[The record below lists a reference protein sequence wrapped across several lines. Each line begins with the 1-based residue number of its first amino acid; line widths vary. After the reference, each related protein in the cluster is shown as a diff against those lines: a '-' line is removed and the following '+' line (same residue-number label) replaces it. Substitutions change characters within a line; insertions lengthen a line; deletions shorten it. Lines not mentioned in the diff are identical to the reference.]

1 MSSSFCLSSAT
12 ILRCVPLS
20 QAQGF
25 IILIPTLLEVIS
37 TSSLIITLWNSG
49 HRRHLLLTAE
59 GWIYFILSVLELL
72 TRVLGAAQ
80 NNVDVF
86 SGLDVTIGVASFV
99 PLFLYTFFLYIYSD
113 SELLPNALSLPKKL
127 GKVACLVLLILIP
140 AIVGSNE
147 VASFVGIQRRT
158 NPQDPAQILIGF
170 TTQRNF
176 SVNAFFSSL
185 SLALVTLFQ
194 ATIFLIT
201 AFRLITAIFNQR
213 RFENLGQDASHMLNG
228 IGWLAAGMKLG
239 AIESVIGF
247 AGGGFEIVLT
257 RRFIRFLARACL
269 SLGIVKG
276 VDEIQDFRAVSAELY
291 DAKVE
296 AERFQPRAFR
306 QISRGPKNSRGLKN
320 LISNP
325 RLSTF
330 RQVTPPQLNGFGH
343 LLASPTFNYNRK
355 IQQSNTSTPET
366 HLRSLQEVKGITTF
380 ENMTQSPGRRSD
392 RVTVQY
398 RNSGGAP
405 TLQLRFSTGG
415 FPSPRIMADTVAS
428 RPVSEWLS
436 SNQSRNSISSESL
449 RPGNPFWAKDVES
462 ATSRSRPQQA
472 PPEPSIVQP
481 NGKLR
486 PFILADTEKDVRS
499 SMSQSLADSPVEIVT
514 APQRTLS
521 QSSARARIYQAS
533 VKTKLLEGPPRSVP
547 APMNDVRQTMVSMY
561 STDSQDPPP
570 SKYQPRKG
578 SMDASTVSKFRI
590 VSDYS
595 TFEARP
601 DSIQA
606 VRELAEQ
613 FPGPPV
619 TYNGRPV
626 IGGLEVTVWED
637 DHSTPSM
644 FGKSARS
651 SVVFNAFNG
660 LPSGPKLAGQK
671 QGKGRAKVD
680 DEEKGL
686 GTPSSDGTS
695 APRIMISNSA
705 PSTAR
710 TLRPQP
716 SFVSTARSIDPF
728 EDEPVSPRTPRTP
741 VEEILS
747 RPTLLRPQPRL
758 DMTAL
763 RPHAASVPT
772 SPSELMT
779 SPASGYTVTLNPLAP
794 TPGGLNDPF
803 NELAVRTG
811 GSSEIQRNGAKWKHN
826 SSMMPYPPERA
837 FAPGDGLPTTPVRYS
852 SMGEGLSPPRPNF
865 TQNEN
870 SSTSSLGRSSRP
882 PSRVTWIPQEQLDEA
897 SITRQRKG
905 SADTTADSVQEQRR
919 RQHSIDAAAHQL
931 SNSIPWL
938 KHPEVEEEERKLQK
952 AISASASISS
962 SPGAAAFTADG
973 RQRAI
978 SRVKTV
984 GQVNVAKTPTLS
996 NHATGPMRRSVRVEP
1011 IMIPPRSP
1019 TFAQMKLEGENA

>member
-20 QAQGF
+20 QAQGI
-25 IILIPTLLEVIS
+25 IILIPTFLEVIS
-37 TSSLIITLWNSG
+37 TSSLIVTLWNSG

-59 GWIYFILSVLELL
+59 GWIYFILSILELL
-72 TRVLGAAQ
+72 TRVLSVAQ
-80 NNVDVF
+80 TNVDVF

-113 SELLPNALSLPKKL
+113 SELLPNALSLPRKL
-127 GKVACLVLLILIP
+127 GKVACLLLLILIP

-194 ATIFLIT
+194 ATIFLIC
-201 AFRLITAIFNQR
+201 AFRLITAIFNER
-213 RFENLGQDASHMLNG
+213 RFKNLGQDAKHMING
-228 IGWLAAGMKLG
+228 IGWLSAGMKLG

-247 AGGGFEIVLT
+247 AGGGFDIVLT

-269 SLGIVKG
+269 VLGIVKG
-276 VDEIQDFRAVSAELY
+276 VDEVQDFRAVSAELY
-291 DAKVE
+291 EAKVE
-296 AERFQPRAFR
+296 AERPQPRYFR
-306 QISRGPKNSRGLKN
+306 ENTRGGLKN

-330 RQVTPPQLNGFGH
+330 RRVDVPQAQLNGFGH

-355 IQQSNTSTPET
+355 AQRSNTSTPET
-366 HLRSLQEVKGITTF
+366 HLRSLVEVKGITTF
-380 ENMTQSPGRRSD
+380 ENMDRSPGGRTD
-392 RVTVQY
+392 RVTIHY
-398 RNSGGAP
+398 RDSNAAP

-415 FPSPRIMADTVAS
+415 FPSPRIIGDTS
-428 RPVSEWLS
+428 RPVSEWMS
-436 SNQSRNSISSESL
+436 SGQSGKSVSNESVL
-449 RPGNPFWAKDVES
+449 PSGRSLAKDVES
-462 ATSRSRPQQA
+462 ASSRSRPQQR
-472 PPEPSIVQP
+472 PSDASIAQP
-481 NGKLR
+481 SGKLR
-486 PFILADTEKDVRS
+486 PFFLSDREKEVRT
-499 SMSQSLADSPVEIVT
+499 SMTQSLADSAVEIVT

-533 VKTKLLEGPPRSVP
+533 VKSKLIDGPPRSSTAAKSDP
-547 APMNDVRQTMVSMY
+547 RQTMASIY
-561 STDSQDPPP
+561 STDTQ
-570 SKYQPRKG
+570 
-578 SMDASTVSKFRI
+578 DASTVSKFRI

-613 FPGPPV
+613 FPGPPL

-626 IGGLEVTVWED
+626 IGGLEVTVWEE
-637 DHSTPSM
+637 DHSAPSM

-651 SVVFNAFNG
+651 SVVYNAFNG
-660 LPSGPKLAGQK
+660 LPSGPKLAGNK
-671 QGKGRAKVD
+671 QGKGRAKVE

-686 GTPSSDGTS
+686 GTSAMDDTN
-695 APRIMISNSA
+695 APRIMVSNPENA
-705 PSTAR
+705 DV
-710 TLRPQP
+710 TLKQKP
-716 SFVSTARSIDPF
+716 SFVSVARSIDPF
-728 EDEPVSPRTPRTP
+728 EDDPVSPSPPTSP
-741 VEEILS
+741 VKEILS

-758 DMTAL
+758 DMTSL
-763 RPHAASVPT
+763 RPNHAISVPT
-772 SPSELMT
+772 SPS
-779 SPASGYTVTLNPLAP
+779 SPVSGYTVTLNPPA
-794 TPGGLNDPF
+794 DPF
-803 NELAVRTG
+803 NEIAVRTG
-811 GSSEIQRNGAKWKHN
+811 GSSDIQKSGDPKWKRN
-826 SSMMPYPPERA
+826 SSVIPFPPERA
-837 FAPGDGLPTTPVRYS
+837 FTPGEGLPTTPVRYS
-852 SMGEGLSPPRPNF
+852 SIGEALSPPRAAF
-865 TQNEN
+865 TQNQN
-870 SSTSSLGRSSRP
+870 SSTGSLSSRSSRP
-882 PSRVTWIPQEQLDEA
+882 PSRIVWIPQEQVDELD
-897 SITRQRKG
+897 SDRPRKG
-905 SADTTADSVQEQRR
+905 SVDSAVFSADEKRR
-919 RQHSIDAAAHQL
+919 RQQSIDAAAQQL

-952 AISASASISS
+952 AISLSASS

-973 RQRAI
+973 RQRAL

-996 NHATGPMRRSVRVEP
+996 KHTTGPMRRSVRVEP

-1019 TFAQMKLEGENA
+1019 TFAKMKLESENA

>member
-86 SGLDVTIGVASFV
+86 SGLDVTIGVASFI

-201 AFRLITAIFNQR
+201 AFRLITAIFNRR
-213 RFENLGQDASHMLNG
+213 RFENLGQDATHMLNG
-228 IGWLAAGMKLG
+228 IGWLAAAMKLG
-239 AIESVIGF
+239 AVESVIGF
-247 AGGGFEIVLT
+247 AGGGFEVVLT
-257 RRFIRFLARACL
+257 RRFIRFIARACL
-269 SLGIVKG
+269 TLGIVKG

-296 AERFQPRAFR
+296 AERFQPRIFR
-306 QISRGPKNSRGLKN
+306 QNSRGPKNPRGLKS

-415 FPSPRIMADTVAS
+415 FPSPRIIADTVAS
-428 RPVSEWLS
+428 RPASEWLS

-449 RPGNPFWAKDVES
+449 RPGNPFWARDMES
-462 ATSRSRPQQA
+462 ATSSSRPPKG

-499 SMSQSLADSPVEIVT
+499 SMTQSFSESPVEIVT

-547 APMNDVRQTMVSMY
+547 APMSDVRQTMVSMY
-561 STDSQDPPP
+561 STDSQDAP

-578 SMDASTVSKFRI
+578 SMAGPESDVSTVSKFRI

-613 FPGPPV
+613 FPGPPL

-651 SVVFNAFNG
+651 SVVFNTFNG

-671 QGKGRAKVD
+671 QGKGRAKVE

-686 GTPSSDGTS
+686 GTPSSDGAS

-705 PSTAR
+705 PGTAR

-728 EDEPVSPRTPRTP
+728 EDDPVSPRTPRTP

-811 GSSEIQRNGAKWKHN
+811 GSSDIQKNGGKWKHD

-837 FAPGDGLPTTPVRYS
+837 FAPGDGLPTTP
-852 SMGEGLSPPRPNF
+852 
-865 TQNEN
+865 NEN

-897 SITRQRKG
+897 STRQRKG

-962 SPGAAAFTADG
+962 SASSPGAAAFMADG

-996 NHATGPMRRSVRVEP
+996 KHTTGPVRRSVRVEP
-1011 IMIPPRSP
+1011 IMIPPSFTDFR
-1019 TFAQMKLEGENA
+1019 TDEVGG